1 MKRFSM
7 ALLFSAMAL
16 MVATPALADY
26 SLYGSARMATY
37 LTEGTGPVH
46 GGYDSD
52 VNWELQSN
60 SRIGGKFN
68 NEAIGGR
75 FEYGTGVN
83 LRLLYGTWDFGKG
96 TVLVGQDYTPYGF
109 GSWEVANVDNGFA
122 GLGDSYDGRL
132 PQIRV
137 DMENGFWFAAIKNH
151 AQELKG
157 RGTTAPDYRPGDYDF
172 WLPKLAV
179 GYMHDVGYLAYGASL
194 AYQNYE
200 LDEESVDSYM
210 AAFNWKTNAG
220 PVALQG
226 NIFYGQ
232 NLGDFGMQDWVSDLD
247 DGVGYGYY
255 DAALDEDATT
265 LAGYVQASYAFGKVL
280 GVAGVGYKAD
290 DSDAYA
296 EKDEQFGYFVQAH
309 IPLAENFNVIPHY
322 TVYDLMDD
330 EAGNDEGD
338 LYYAGIKWQID
349 F

>member
-1 MKRFSM
+1 MKRISM
-7 ALLFSAMAL
+7 ALLFSALAL
-16 MVATPALADY
+16 MVATPALAEY

-37 LTEGTGPVH
+37 LMEGTGQYH
-46 GGYDSD
+46 DFDSD

-68 NEAIGGR
+68 HEAIGGR

-137 DMENGFWFAAIKNH
+137 DMENGFWFAAIKNN
-151 AQELKG
+151 AQEMKN
-157 RGTTAPDYRPGDYDF
+157 TTADFDY

-179 GYMHDVGYLAYGASL
+179 GYIHDVGYLAYGASL

-200 LDEESVDSYM
+200 FNEESVDSYM

-247 DGVGYGYY
+247 NGEGYGYY

-290 DSDAYA
+290 DSDAFA

-330 EAGNDEGD
+330 RNGNDQGD
-338 LYYAGIKWQID
+338 LYFAGIKWQID